1 MGSELKKT
9 LGFWSC
15 FAVGVGLVVASSTL
29 VTLGQGMGMAGAGFI
44 FAMLAAWFLQ
54 LFSAQ
59 SFAELSC
66 SIPKSGSLSTYARI
80 AVGPL
85 IGMVSLLTGYILMS
99 MATVPAELAVAGAVF
114 NGVFAPGFSPS
125 LFALIL
131 LVILTIPN
139 LIGVD
144 MFAKLQLVLTS
155 VMIISMSVLGIIG
168 LLGMGNPVPDMPK
181 VAFNPMG
188 WGVLGLTALAIW
200 LYIGIEFVTPFVE
213 EIKSPEKNI
222 PRSMV
227 LGLVVIIGVNLLYGF
242 ASIRYLPLDAL
253 AESDSPHIIVAE
265 AILGKTGMIWIG
277 IVSIAATASSVN
289 TFLGVIPRMLYGM
302 AQAGEMPKIFSKIH
316 PKFRTPW
323 MGILFTAIV
332 YAALLMVGIAG
343 IEQILILIMSACTC
357 WLLAYVLAH
366 VIVIILRKRY
376 PELKRPYKTPLFP
389 IPQVLGSLGM
399 LYAIW
404 QIYPEPVTKMTIYIY
419 AIVMIV
425 IAVVY
430 SVIWL
435 KFVKK
440 VPLFKPV
447 TLAEEMGEDFAKTL
461 LKEGN

>member
-1 MGSELKKT
+1 MNELKKT

-66 SIPKSGSLSTYARI
+66 SIPKSGSLSAYARI
-80 AVGPL
+80 AIGPL
-85 IGMVSLLTGYILMS
+85 VGMVSLLTGYILMS

-114 NGVFAPGFSPS
+114 NGVFAPFFSPS

-139 LIGVD
+139 ILGVD
-144 MFAKLQLVLTS
+144 MFAKLQMVLTS
-155 VMIISMSVLGIIG
+155 IMIISMSVLGIIG
-168 LLGMGNPVPDMPK
+168 LLGIGNPVPDIPSGS
-181 VAFNPMG
+181 FNPMG

-227 LGLVVIIGVNLLYGF
+227 MGLVVIIGVNLLYGF
-242 ASIRYLPLDAL
+242 ASIRYMPLDAL
-253 AESDSPHIIVAE
+253 AESDSPHVLVAE
-265 AILGKTGMIWIG
+265 AILGKAGMIWIG

-289 TFLGVIPRMLYGM
+289 TFIGVIPRMLYGM
-302 AQAGEMPKIFSKIH
+302 AQAGEMPSIFAKIH

-323 MGILFTAIV
+323 IGIIFTSAV
-332 YAALLMVGIAG
+332 YALLLLVGIAG
-343 IEQILILIMSACTC
+343 IEQILILIMSACAC

-366 VIVIILRKRY
+366 VVVIIMRKKY
-376 PELKRPYKTPLFP
+376 PTLKRPYKTPLYP
-389 IPQVLGSLGM
+389 LPQIIGSVGM

-404 QIYPEPVTKMTIYIY
+404 QIYPEPITKMTIYTY
-419 AIVMIV
+419 AAVMILV
-425 IAVVY
+425 AVAF
-430 SVIWL
+430 SAIWL

-447 TLAEEMGEDFAKTL
+447 SLAEEMGEEFAKEL
-461 LKEGN
+461 LGN